1 MQLGEWRE
9 IVERLASGGIEVIV
23 FVWNGG
29 VAGVGLESKVVV
41 VLVWE

>member
-1 MQLGEWRE
+1 M
-9 IVERLASGGIEVIV
+9 ERLASGGIEVIV
-23 FVWNGG
+23 FVWNEG